1 MTCATSLIPTLLVAA
16 GFVLACSAEPSPVPY
31 KSEVSRIDVGVRE
44 AGPVAQD
51 GVPAIRSDA
60 AVHEFGAIKA
70 TDSVEHIFKIRN
82 VGTADLEIERVQRT

>member
-1 MTCATSLIPTLLVAA
+1 MTRAVPLISTLLVAA
-16 GFVLACSAEPSPVPY
+16 GFVLACSVEPSPMSS
-31 KSEVSRIDVGVRE
+31 KIEESRIDAGVRE

-51 GVPAIRSDA
+51 GVPAISSNA

-70 TDSVEHIFKIRN
+70 TDSVEHVFRIRN